1 MAKFFCF
8 VRLPFYICRGEV
20 EVNKSAKKERGFEH
34 PALLPEQAWLLK
46 DLLYGKENL
55 HKTDTSRTC
64 FPAKQNCVTRPR
76 YCTSFITRG
85 APGSQGGAVVR
96 ALAPYQCNPALALRG
111 FSPCIPVLPFPKTP
125 TLLNS
130 NSIRNTR
137 TRLSELL
144 ELLSVSYRKTNCN
157 TRISVIRLILV
168 ISLPSVR
175 FQTNLVKSLPSYN
188 SWI

>member
-1 MAKFFCF
+1 MFPCQTKL
-8 VRLPFYICRGEV
+8 R
-20 EVNKSAKKERGFEH
+20 NKTKI
-34 PALLPEQAWLLK
+34 
-46 DLLYGKENL
+46 L
-55 HKTDTSRTC
+55 HK
-64 FPAKQNCVTRPR
+64 FHNP
-76 YCTSFITRG
+76 G

-96 ALAPYQCNPALALRG
+96 ALAPYPCDPALALRG

-130 NSIRNTR
+130 NSIR

-157 TRISVIRLILV
+157 ARISVIRLILV

-175 FQTNLVKSLPSYN
+175 FQTNLVKSLPSSN
-188 SWI
+188 LWI

>member
-1 MAKFFCF
+1 MFPCQTKL
-8 VRLPFYICRGEV
+8 R
-20 EVNKSAKKERGFEH
+20 NKTKI
-34 PALLPEQAWLLK
+34 
-46 DLLYGKENL
+46 L
-55 HKTDTSRTC
+55 HKFHNPRSSR
-64 FPAKQNCVTRPR
+64 K
-76 YCTSFITRG
+76 
-85 APGSQGGAVVR
+85 PGWRSGDAVVR
-96 ALAPYQCNPALALRG
+96 ALAPYQCDPALALRG
-111 FSPCIPVLPFPKTP
+111 FSLYIPVLPFPKTP

-157 TRISVIRLILV
+157 ARISVIRLILV

-188 SWI
+188 LWI

>member
-1 MAKFFCF
+1 MAKFFC
-8 VRLPFYICRGEV
+8 LPFCICRDEV
-20 EVNKSAKKERGFEH
+20 EVYKSAKKERGFEH
-34 PALLPEQAWLLK
+34 PDLLTEQAWLLK

-85 APGSQGGAVVR
+85 APGSPGSAVVR
-96 ALAPYQCNPALALRG
+96 ALAPYQCDPALALRG

-130 NSIRNTR
+130 NSIR

-157 TRISVIRLILV
+157 ARISVIRLILV

-175 FQTNLVKSLPSYN
+175 FQTNLVKSLPSSN
-188 SWI
+188 LWI

>member
-1 MAKFFCF
+1 MAKFFC
-8 VRLPFYICRGEV
+8 LPFCICRDEV
-20 EVNKSAKKERGFEH
+20 EVYKSAKKERGFEH
-34 PALLPEQAWLLK
+34 PDLLTEQAWLLK

-85 APGSQGGAVVR
+85 APGSPGAAVVR
-96 ALAPYQCNPALALRG
+96 ALAPYQCDPAIALRG

-130 NSIRNTR
+130 NSIR

-157 TRISVIRLILV
+157 ARISVIRLILV

-175 FQTNLVKSLPSYN
+175 FQTNLVKSLPSSN
-188 SWI
+188 LWI